1 MSAPLLQLR
10 QVCSI
15 EKGGLNPQ
23 AYAEECFAHYSIPA
37 FDDGSKP
44 VIEHGLQIK
53 SQKTAISRGTVLV
66 SKLNPRIP
74 RVWYV
79 ADEQPFRRI
88 CSTEFVPFKPDTSRL
103 SPEYLA
109 FALRQLLTGGQI
121 TGSTSAATKSR
132 ERAKPSDIAALLI
145 PVPALDEQQH
155 IVDLLS
161 RAEGIVRL
169 RRQAQQKVAALIPA
183 IFIDMFG
190 DPATNP
196 KGWPR
201 MALGDLIASGPTNG
215 LYKHKSAYG
224 SGTPILR
231 IDAFYDGRVTDLAAL
246 KRVQVG
252 PDQQRRFALAAGDI
266 IVNRVNSPEYL
277 GKSALVPELLE
288 PTVFESNMMRFS
300 IDGLHALPEFV
311 IALLQDPSSRRHF
324 LTNAKHAI
332 NQSSIN
338 QQDLKSL
345 PVFLP
350 PLQLQRRFAQRVA
363 AVLAIE
369 QQQQAATAMA
379 EATFSALLA
388 KAFAVEA
395 PQQQRS
401 AERALAWSPTTSPS
415 CARPG
420 L

>member
-10 QVCSI
+10 QVCSV

-44 VIEHGLQIK
+44 VIERGLQIK

-145 PVPALDEQQH
+145 PVPALDEQQR

-169 RRQAQQKVAALIPA
+169 RRQAQQKAAELIPA
-183 IFIDMFG
+183 LFVDMFG

-196 KGWPR
+196 KGWPVFPLNGVSEVISGVAKGR
-201 MALGDLIASGPTNG
+201 DLSADKSIELPYMRVANVKDGHLELDEVKTIRIKTTEVEKLRIVPGDLLMTEGGDPDKLGRAALWRGEIDLCVHQNHIFKVRSQRDRMVPEYLRSLVG
-215 LYKHKSAYG
+215 SAYG
-224 SGTPILR
+224 KAYFLR
-231 IDAFYDGRVTDLAAL
+231 VAKKTTGIASINKTQLSSFPVLVPPLAAQQEF
-246 KRVQVG
+246 RRQVEAVEG
-252 PDQQRRFALAAGDI
+252 IGALQGAA
-266 IVNRVNSPEYL
+266 
-277 GKSALVPELLE
+277 
-288 PTVFESNMMRFS
+288 
-300 IDGLHALPEFV
+300 
-311 IALLQDPSSRRHF
+311 
-324 LTNAKHAI
+324 AK
-332 NQSSIN
+332 
-338 QQDLKSL
+338 K
-345 PVFLP
+345 
-350 PLQLQRRFAQRVA
+350 
-363 AVLAIE
+363 
-369 QQQQAATAMA
+369 A
-379 EATFSALLA
+379 EATFRSLLSKTFDTA
-388 KAFAVEA
+388 
-395 PQQQRS
+395 
-401 AERALAWSPTTSPS
+401 
-415 CARPG
+415 
-420 L
+420 